1 MPGRLI
7 PWAQYVAEHP
17 SMAECSANGLMGI
30 LVDWDGAGE
39 LTRVAGVLAGG
50 REVTLVDLVA
60 ETPRPILSTSEV
72 DALVRAAV
80 MALGEVAT
88 A

>member
-7 PWAQYVAEHP
+7 PWAQYVAERP
-17 SMAECSANGLMGI
+17 AMAGCPDHGLLGI
-30 LVDWDGAGE
+30 ALDWDGAGE
-39 LTRVAGVLAGG
+39 LTRVAGVVAGG

-60 ETPRPILSTSEV
+60 ETPRPILSTAEV

-80 MALGEVAT
+80 MALGEGPSS
-88 A
+88 

>member
-1 MPGRLI
+1 
-7 PWAQYVAEHP
+7 
-17 SMAECSANGLMGI
+17 MAECPSNGLMGI

-39 LTRVAGVLAGG
+39 VTRVAGVLASG

-80 MALGEVAT
+80 EALAPET
-88 A
+88 TP

>member
-1 MPGRLI
+1 MAGC
-7 PWAQYVAEHP
+7 P
-17 SMAECSANGLMGI
+17 SNGLLGI
-30 LVDWDGAGE
+30 TLYWDGAGE
-39 LTRVAGVLAGG
+39 VTRVAGVLASG

-60 ETPRPILSTSEV
+60 ETPRPILSDGEI

-80 MALGEVAT
+80 MALAEGAM